1 VQRQLTTLPKL
12 EFASRMSTLLPRSR
26 ASALRAARIL
36 KANPGLRIRIEGYTD
51 DLGSARVNRELSAAR
66 ADVVRLTLIHAGV
79 AANRLQVA
87 WFGESRPLVP
97 NTSATYRARNRR
109 VELVVLP

>member
-26 ASALRAARIL
+26 ASVLRAARIL

-51 DLGSARVNRELSAAR
+51 NLGSTRVNRELSAAR
-66 ADVVRLTLIHAGV
+66 AEVVRLTLIHAGV